1 MNEKPDTRPEA
12 VERLRTFTAASRQAV
27 IRGKNL
33 DALDAEWRR
42 IGWNAYPPREVQ
54 EGVFERVLSPN
65 IGDRGQ
71 PFPEGPATP
80 GVSTRYTFRV
90 PNENRG
96 RAQEEANRIGWRIT
110 CAYPEPG
117 WRLYRL
123 EPPSNAR
130 QKEPRP

>member
-1 MNEKPDTRPEA
+1 MTDPDTSPEA
-12 VERLRTFTAASRQAV
+12 VERPAAVNVRSRQAV

-33 DALDAEWRR
+33 DDLDIEWRR

-54 EGVFERVLSPN
+54 PGVFERVLSPS
-65 IGDRGQ
+65 IGERGQ
-71 PFPEGPATP
+71 PFPEGQATP
-80 GVSTRYTFRV
+80 GVDVRYTFRV
-90 PNENRG
+90 PNEKRT
-96 RAQEEANRIGWRIT
+96 RAQEEANRLGWRIT
-110 CAYPEPG
+110 CSYPEPG